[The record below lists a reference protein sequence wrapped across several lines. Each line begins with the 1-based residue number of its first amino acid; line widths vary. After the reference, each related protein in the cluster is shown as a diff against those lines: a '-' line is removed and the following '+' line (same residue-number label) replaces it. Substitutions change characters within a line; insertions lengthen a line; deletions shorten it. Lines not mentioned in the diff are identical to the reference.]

1 MRLRNLGNG
10 HSLCF
15 VSPTEVHRSICDLKG
30 CEDSEEL
37 ASFDVLAWC
46 MEQTCQSLEIA
57 RPLRAM
63 HGLEHVRQQRVLREY
78 LPITSASSKLI
89 SDDKRV
95 RRFWRA
101 IQEDES
107 RSLELLYGVHEERIG
122 AFKRLLD
129 RKSNDLTMQHLVMEY
144 DSMNK
149 TRLEDCTVDNEQERE
164 LAHEIERQRQ
174 VERPKAAKACNHN
187 VSKGLTHYV
196 QTGTDG
202 AFFNSAIKHAF
213 TIFADTSARE
223 IMRKQQVSTDAF
235 VDLYVSHD
243 YARTVT
249 LQGDSPIDDFLRPV
263 NWVLS
268 SSKHSKLLLISQ
280 YEANELIAQVRTS
293 LNVRLHTFAPRLI
306 KAMVSFND
314 MDFYTIGASSGK
326 SACSLTAVRNLNLF
340 AGSLYLEDED
350 IYDSL
355 RCFLGLVSQSRRV
368 EDSVVNSDG
377 YVNSDIRRR
386 ENWASACPF
395 NGSPLP
401 FLKEVFSLRRG
412 GKGFAQ
418 THMGHLVEGRA
429 LRPDAF
435 HGCKEEKGK
444 KSENGENH
452 HVPGEW
458 KSGDNSSSS
467 SG

>member
-30 CEDSEEL
+30 CEDSETL
-37 ASFDVLAWC
+37 TSFDVLAWC

-63 HGLEHVRQQRVLREY
+63 HGLEHVRQQGILHEF
-78 LPITSASSKLI
+78 LPATSASNKLI
-89 SDDKRV
+89 SDDDRIQ
-95 RRFWRA
+95 RFWQE

-122 AFKRLLD
+122 SFKRLLD
-129 RKSNDLTMQHLVMEY
+129 RESTDLTMQHLVMEY

-149 TRLEDCTVDNEQERE
+149 TRLEDCIVDNEQERE

-174 VERPKAAKACNHN
+174 VERPKAAKACKPN
-187 VSKGLTHYV
+187 VSKGLTQYIE
-196 QTGTDG
+196 TGTDG
-202 AFFNSAIKHAF
+202 AFCNSAIKHAF
-213 TIFADTSARE
+213 TLFTDTSARE
-223 IMRKQQVSTDAF
+223 IMKKQRVTADAF
-235 VDLYVSHD
+235 AELYVSHD
-243 YARTVT
+243 YSRTVT
-249 LQGDSPIDDFLRPV
+249 LQGESSIDEFLRPV

-280 YEANELIAQVRTS
+280 HEANELMAQIRIS
-293 LNVRLHTFAPRLI
+293 PNVRLHTFAPRLN

-326 SACSLTAVRNLNLF
+326 SACSDVAVRNLNLF
-340 AGSLYLEDED
+340 AGSLYLEDAA

-368 EDSVVNSDG
+368 GDSVVNSDG
-377 YVNSDIRRR
+377 YVNSDARRR
-386 ENWASACPF
+386 AGWPSACPF

-401 FLKEVFSLRRG
+401 FLKEVCSLRRG

-429 LRPDAF
+429 LRQDAF
-435 HGCKEEKGK
+435 DGCKEEGE
-444 KSENGENH
+444 KSENGETH
-452 HVPGEW
+452 HVPGE
-458 KSGDNSSSS
+458 
-467 SG
+467 